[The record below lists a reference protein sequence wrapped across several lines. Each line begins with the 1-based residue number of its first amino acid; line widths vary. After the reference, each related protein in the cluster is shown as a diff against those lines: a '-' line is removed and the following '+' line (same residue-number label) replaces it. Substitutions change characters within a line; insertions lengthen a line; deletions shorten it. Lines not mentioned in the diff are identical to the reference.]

1 LFREKGLSI
10 LQTIYSRAVQA
21 IPSSFGL
28 RKRLLEMLEATG
40 LIHSEE
46 MRKEMLLSDMKR
58 DFLREPEYWNWL
70 ARLEM
75 IHSKNIGDD

>member
-1 LFREKGLSI
+1 
-10 LQTIYSRAVQA
+10 
-21 IPSSFGL
+21 
-28 RKRLLEMLEATG
+28 MLEATG

-58 DFLREPEYWNWL
+58 GFLREPEYWNWL

>member
-1 LFREKGLSI
+1 
-10 LQTIYSRAVQA
+10 
-21 IPSSFGL
+21 
-28 RKRLLEMLEATG
+28 MLEATG

-75 IHSKNIGDD
+75 IHSKNIGDDRNSGALSVAKSISGMIFMSK

>member
-1 LFREKGLSI
+1 LSI
-10 LQTIYSRAVQA
+10 LQIIYTRAVQA

-40 LIHSEE
+40 LINSEE
-46 MRKEMLLSDMKR
+46 MRKEMLLSDTKR

-70 ARLEM
+70 ARLE
-75 IHSKNIGDD
+75 INDSF